1 MMNARKS
8 NHIIIK
14 NSPKLVYARV
24 CQQAECIYLNFTLLI
39 TAIYLT
45 VQHSSQKRSAQ
56 NKATRVNLSGFS
68 QFWGRLFYVQCYLF
82 PLSSTDEKVS
92 LFIDN
97 IYNQASWFYDLL
109 SNILSV
115 HYLFI
120 IYIYT
125 KTKSSEFR
133 PVFAFNIKMS

>member
-1 MMNARKS
+1 MQGKS

-24 CQQAECIYLNFTLLI
+24 CQQTEGIYLSFTLLM

-45 VQHSSQKRSAQ
+45 VQHSSQNRSAQ

-68 QFWGRLFYVQCYLF
+68 QFWGRLFYVQYQLF

-92 LFIDN
+92 LFMDN
-97 IYNQASWFYDLL
+97 IYNQASWFYDWM
-109 SNILSV
+109 SNILSSY
-115 HYLFI
+115 YLFT
-120 IYIYT
+120 IYIHAE
-125 KTKSSEFR
+125 TKSSDFR
-133 PVFAFNIKMS
+133 PVFAFNIKMP